1 MRLTVS
7 KIPVFP
13 SLGKQTYTI
22 DTLSYIISFFN
33 IFLIDFNKKTAIF
46 RKHCQVVKSYKNVFF
61 VNWYL
66 VFWKRDVIIKISIKK
81 ITGGSEK

>member
-1 MRLTVS
+1 MRLPAS

-13 SLGKQTYTI
+13 ALRTQAYTI

-46 RKHCQVVKSYKNVFF
+46 RKCCQVVKSHKNVFF

-66 VFWKRDVIIKISIKK
+66 VFGKMDVIIKISTKK
-81 ITGGSEK
+81 ITGGYEK